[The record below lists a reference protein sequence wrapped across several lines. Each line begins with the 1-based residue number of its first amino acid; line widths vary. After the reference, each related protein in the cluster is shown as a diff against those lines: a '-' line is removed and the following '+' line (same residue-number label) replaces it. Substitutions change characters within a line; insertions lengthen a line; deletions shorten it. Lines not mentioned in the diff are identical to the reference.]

1 MVAEH
6 GRRGG
11 RGGPSSRGLATWP
24 RGGPLARRRALRRD
38 GRYPGR
44 EAGPGHAS
52 RFRIRHRRRS
62 ADGSR
67 GQGDG
72 DPACAY
78 RARNA
83 GSSRRTMSAGS
94 PTAGDAAERPSR
106 AAGGRATRTSMW
118 RSSTRRL
125 RLLAELGYQNMS
137 IAATAAAAGVGRP
150 AVYRRYRSKA
160 DLAVAAILRISAGPG
175 PVLPS
180 DPRQALR
187 VLLTMASGALAT
199 PGAMAVLGS
208 LLAEQRHDP
217 ELLAALRARIFDP
230 RRATIHRI
238 VKEGVMGARSPAM
251 RTGKRSTACSSG
263 PCWLGPSLASLW
275 TRRGSPGLSIRPG
288 AASPHRSHGPRRDEH
303 TGACDGRSRKR
314 WHTPCP

>member
-1 MVAEH
+1 VAI
-6 GRRGG
+6 
-11 RGGPSSRGLATWP
+11 L
-24 RGGPLARRRALRRD
+24 
-38 GRYPGR
+38 
-44 EAGPGHAS
+44 
-52 RFRIRHRRRS
+52 
-62 ADGSR
+62 
-67 GQGDG
+67 
-72 DPACAY
+72 
-78 RARNA
+78 
-83 GSSRRTMSAGS
+83 
-94 PTAGDAAERPSR
+94 DAA
-106 AAGGRATRTSMW
+106 
-118 RSSTRRL
+118 L

-230 RRATIHRI
+230 RRATIRRI
-238 VKEGVMGARSPAM
+238 VKGGEVARDADREAIDSM
-251 RTGKRSTACSSG
+251 LFG

-314 WHTPCP
+314 WHTTCP